1 MDEAAGDG
9 LRVGIAVDG
18 NIDGWSDSGNVYFR
32 IDHTT

>member
-18 NIDGWSDSGNVYFR
+18 NIYGWSDSGNVYFR